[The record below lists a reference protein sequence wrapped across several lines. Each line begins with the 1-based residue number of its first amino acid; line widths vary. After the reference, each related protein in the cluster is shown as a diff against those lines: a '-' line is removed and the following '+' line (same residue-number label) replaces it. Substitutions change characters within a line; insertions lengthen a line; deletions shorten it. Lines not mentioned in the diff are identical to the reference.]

1 MYIRLKG
8 RAYKVFKEDNN
19 YYVMKRKNYKKK
31 VNRNHV
37 YYGSPSTKS
46 RGTPI
51 KTNLSRLLKQ
61 DKKLRGKIK
70 ELKSMVKYCNTSVN
84 LMSNDDC
91 QTTLKLKILEEQK
104 ALKKL
109 REAEIKLQFTEE
121 QNGKLIQAIKDI
133 ETSGGTLLNM
143 SKEVNNSIE
152 ASATKMKEE
161 RESVAKS
168 IEDLQKQLVSLQSRN
183 LELQTQCTS
192 EKEQLQQTCD
202 LQKKELETQNTELL
216 QQIENF
222 KNEKKE
228 LGEIKSEL
236 EELQNSKS
244 ATEREKEDAIT
255 KLKELEEIN
264 TDYDTKLEKLKSQL
278 QKNEENYNSVL
289 LKLQADFEQ

>member
-91 QTTLKLKILEEQK
+91 QTTLKLKILDQFFFYDLFPWSAIGFGLFVGFGSPVNGCSK
-104 ALKKL
+104 LFDALRGYEKVDVTIQPVSTADNPSPTPLPSVYENTSLDFSQRWGKVKEGTFYIVGAPLIGATFFFLSL
-109 REAEIKLQFTEE
+109 RSF
-121 QNGKLIQAIKDI
+121 NNP
-133 ETSGGTLLNM
+133 GGG
-143 SKEVNNSIE
+143 
-152 ASATKMKEE
+152 
-161 RESVAKS
+161 
-168 IEDLQKQLVSLQSRN
+168 
-183 LELQTQCTS
+183 
-192 EKEQLQQTCD
+192 
-202 LQKKELETQNTELL
+202 
-216 QQIENF
+216 F
-222 KNEKKE
+222 
-228 LGEIKSEL
+228 
-236 EELQNSKS
+236 
-244 ATEREKEDAIT
+244 
-255 KLKELEEIN
+255 
-264 TDYDTKLEKLKSQL
+264 
-278 QKNEENYNSVL
+278 
-289 LKLQADFEQ
+289 